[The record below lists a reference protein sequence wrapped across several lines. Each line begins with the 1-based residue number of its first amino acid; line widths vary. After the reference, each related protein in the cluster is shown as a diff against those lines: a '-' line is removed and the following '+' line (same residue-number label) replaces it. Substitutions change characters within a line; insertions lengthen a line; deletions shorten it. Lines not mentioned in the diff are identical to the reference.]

1 MDTLGLEARKRLT
14 LAATILGSSLAF
26 IDATV
31 VIVALP
37 TIEEDLDLGLT
48 GQQWVF
54 LSYSLALASLYLVG
68 GAVGDRYGR
77 RRVFIWGTA
86 GFAVAS
92 LLAGA
97 APNEAVL
104 ILARTLQGVA
114 GAFLTTNSLALLR
127 GAYGAEAGRAI
138 GLWTSFT
145 SVATILGPPAG
156 GALVEWVSWR
166 WIFLL
171 NLPLAAAAVV
181 LALLGREEAPAP
193 ARTGRLDL
201 PGAALAATGFG
212 LLTYGLVEGA
222 DRGFGELWW
231 AFVGGRGRARRV
243 RGRRDAACA
252 EPMLPFA
259 LFRERNFAAAN
270 AETFLVYAGLYG
282 FFVFF
287 TLYLQFLG
295 FTPFEAGLL
304 NIPSSI
310 VMILLAARFGALAD
324 KHGPRLFL
332 TLGPALIGLGT
343 LVFAVVDS
351 RSEFW
356 TFGIVGILLFSL
368 GLAMM
373 VAPITATA
381 LKSAPE
387 RYAGIASGVNST
399 VSRLGSLMAVA
410 VIGLVIALVFDANTD
425 APDAVPLAVDQTAP
439 DLRLASVDG
448 FRAGMVVAAALAFAG
463 ARGRRVRDLQPRG
476 ARRARAAGQRPGDG
490 ASRKLSPAARSR
502 TRATASARDSPKPVK
517 MASR

>member
-1 MDTLGLEARKRLT
+1 VDTLGLDARRRLT

-37 TIEEDLDLGLT
+37 TMEEDLDLGLT

-54 LSYSLALASLYLVG
+54 LSYSLALAALYLPG

-77 RRVFIWGTA
+77 RPVFVAGAA
-86 GFAVAS
+86 GFALAS

-104 ILARTLQGVA
+104 LVARFLQGVA

-127 GAYGAEAGRAI
+127 GVYGAEAGRAI

-171 NLPLAAAAVV
+171 NLPLAAAAVA
-181 LALLGREEAPAP
+181 LALLGRGDEAAP
-193 ARTGRLDL
+193 ERTGRLDL
-201 PGAALAATGFG
+201 PGAGLAAIGFG
-212 LLTYGLVEGA
+212 FLTYGLVEGA
-222 DRGFGELWW
+222 ERGFSSLWW
-231 AFVGGRGRARRV
+231 AYVVAVVALAAFIVVERRV
-243 RGRRDAACA
+243 AQ
-252 EPMLPFA
+252 PMLPFE

-295 FTPFEAGLL
+295 FTAFEAGLL
-304 NIPSSI
+304 NIPTSI
-310 VMILLAARFGALAD
+310 VMIGLAARFGGLAD
-324 KHGPRLFL
+324 THGPRLYL
-332 TLGPALIGLGT
+332 TVGPALIGAGT
-343 LVFAVVDS
+343 LVFAIVS
-351 RSEFW
+351 TRSEFW
-356 TFGIVGILLFSL
+356 TFGIAGLVLFSL

-410 VIGLVIALVFDANTD
+410 VIGLVIALVFDSRTD
-425 APDAVPLAVDQTAP
+425 VDGAVPLAKDQALP
-439 DLRLASVDG
+439 GLRDASVDA
-448 FRAGMVVAAALAFAG
+448 FRAGMLVAAGLAFAG
-463 ARGRRVRDLQPRG
+463 AAVGAGGISNRDARGEQAPEVTEQAP
-476 ARRARAAGQRPGDG
+476 APAG
-490 ASRKLSPAARSR
+490 S
-502 TRATASARDSPKPVK
+502 
-517 MASR
+517 

>member
-1 MDTLGLEARKRLT
+1 VDTLGLEARKRLT

-68 GAVGDRYGR
+68 GAIGDRYGR
-77 RRVFIWGTA
+77 RRVFIAGAA
-86 GFAVAS
+86 GFALAS

-104 ILARTLQGVA
+104 IVARALQGVA

-127 GAYGAEAGRAI
+127 GAYGADSGRAI

-181 LALLGREEAPAP
+181 LALLGRDEESAS

-201 PGAALAATGFG
+201 PGATLAATGFG

-222 DRGFGELWW
+222 DRGFGGLWW
-231 AFVGGRGRARRV
+231 AFAGAAVALTAFVVVETRV
-243 RGRRDAACA
+243 D

-270 AETFLVYAGLYG
+270 AQTFLVYAGLYG

-304 NIPSSI
+304 NIPSSV
-310 VMILLAARFGALAD
+310 VMIVLAARFGALAD
-324 KHGPRLFL
+324 RQGPRLYL
-332 TLGPALIGLGT
+332 TVGPALIGLGT
-343 LVFAVVDS
+343 LVFAVVDTK
-351 RSEFW
+351 SEFW
-356 TFGIVGILLFSL
+356 SYGIAGLLLFSL

-399 VSRLGSLMAVA
+399 VSRLGSLMAIA
-410 VIGLVIALVFDANTD
+410 VIGLVITLVFEAGVDVEG
-425 APDAVPLAVDQTAP
+425 AVPLAMGQTAP
-439 DLRLASVDG
+439 ELREASVDA
-448 FRAGMVVAAALAFAG
+448 FRAGMAVAAALAFAG
-463 ARGRRVRDLQPRG
+463 AAVGAVGISNREARGE
-476 ARRARAAGQRPGDG
+476 AA
-490 ASRKLSPAARSR
+490 PAVSEQAPAPAGS
-502 TRATASARDSPKPVK
+502 
-517 MASR
+517 

>member
-14 LAATILGSSLAF
+14 LAATVLGSSLAF

-37 TIEEDLDLGLT
+37 TIEEDLGLGLT

-54 LSYSLALASLYLVG
+54 LSYSLSLAALYLVG
-68 GAVGDRYGR
+68 GAIGDRYGR
-77 RRVFIWGTA
+77 RRVFIAGAA
-86 GFAVAS
+86 GFALAS

-104 ILARTLQGVA
+104 ILARALQGVA

-127 GAYGAEAGRAI
+127 GAYGADSGRAI

-145 SVATILGPPAG
+145 SIATILGPPAG

-171 NLPLAAAAVV
+171 NLPLAAVAVV
-181 LALLGREEAPAP
+181 LALLGREEGERASE
-193 ARTGRLDL
+193 RTGRLDL
-201 PGAALAATGFG
+201 AGAALAASGFG

-222 DRGFGELWW
+222 ERGFGDLWW
-231 AFVGGRGRARRV
+231 TFVVAALALGAFVVVELRI
-243 RGRRDAACA
+243 D

-270 AETFLVYAGLYG
+270 AQTFLVYAGLYG
-282 FFVFF
+282 FIVFF

-304 NIPSSI
+304 NIPSSLILI
-310 VMILLAARFGALAD
+310 VLAARFGALAD
-324 KHGPRLFL
+324 RHGPRLYL
-332 TLGPALIGLGT
+332 TVGPALIGLGT
-343 LVFAVVDS
+343 LVFALVDTK
-351 RSEFW
+351 SEFW
-356 TFGIVGILLFSL
+356 TYGVAGLLLFSL

-399 VSRLGSLMAVA
+399 VSRLGSLIAIS
-410 VIGLVIALVFDANTD
+410 VIGLVITLVFEANTD
-425 APDAVPLAVDQTAP
+425 VVGAVPLAIDQRAP
-439 DLRLASVDG
+439 ELREASVEA
-448 FRAGMVVAAALAFAG
+448 FRAGMAVAAALAFAG
-463 ARGRRVRDLQPRG
+463 AAIG
-476 ARRARAAGQRPGDG
+476 AFWISNRE
-490 ASRKLSPAARSR
+490 
-502 TRATASARDSPKPVK
+502 ARDEAPPSVSEQAPAP
-517 MASR
+517 AGR

>member
-68 GAVGDRYGR
+68 GAIGDRYGR
-77 RRVFIWGTA
+77 RRVFIAGAA
-86 GFAVAS
+86 GFALAS

-104 ILARTLQGVA
+104 VVARALQGVA

-127 GAYGAEAGRAI
+127 GAYGADSGRAI

-171 NLPLAAAAVV
+171 NLPLAAAAVL
-181 LALLGREEAPAP
+181 LALLGRDEESAST
-193 ARTGRLDL
+193 RTGRLDL
-201 PGAALAATGFG
+201 AGAALAATGFG

-222 DRGFGELWW
+222 ERGFGGLWW
-231 AFVGGRGRARRV
+231 AFAGAAVALTAFVVVETRV
-243 RGRRDAACA
+243 D
-252 EPMLPFA
+252 EPMLPFG

-270 AETFLVYAGLYG
+270 AQTFLVYAGLYG

-287 TLYLQFLG
+287 TIYLQVLG

-304 NIPSSI
+304 NIPSSV
-310 VMILLAARFGALAD
+310 VMIVLAARFGALAD
-324 KHGPRLFL
+324 RQGPRLYL
-332 TLGPALIGLGT
+332 TVGPALIGLGT
-343 LVFAVVDS
+343 VVFAAVDTK
-351 RSEFW
+351 SEFW
-356 TFGIVGILLFSL
+356 SYGIAGLLLFSL

-399 VSRLGSLMAVA
+399 VSRLGSLMAIA
-410 VIGLVIALVFDANTD
+410 VIGLVITLVFEAGVDLEG
-425 APDAVPLAVDQTAP
+425 AVPLAMGQSAP
-439 DLRLASVDG
+439 ELREASVDA
-448 FRAGMVVAAALAFAG
+448 FRAGMAVAAALAFAG
-463 ARGRRVRDLQPRG
+463 AAVGAVWISNKEARGEAP
-476 ARRARAAGQRPGDG
+476 
-490 ASRKLSPAARSR
+490 PAVSEQAPAPAES
-502 TRATASARDSPKPVK
+502 
-517 MASR
+517 

>member
-1 MDTLGLEARKRLT
+1 VDTVGIEARRRLT

-37 TIEEDLDLGLT
+37 TMEEDLDLGLT

-54 LSYSLALASLYLVG
+54 LSYSLALAALYLVG

-77 RRVFIWGTA
+77 RRVFVAGAA
-86 GFAVAS
+86 GFALAS

-104 ILARTLQGVA
+104 IVARTLQGVA

-127 GAYGAEAGRAI
+127 ASYGADAGRAI

-171 NLPLAAAAVV
+171 NLPLAAGAVV
-181 LALLGREEAPAP
+181 LALLGREEEPASQ
-193 ARTGRLDL
+193 RTGRLDL

-222 DRGFGELWW
+222 DRGFADLWW
-231 AFVGGRGRARRV
+231 TFLAAAAALTAFVVVETRV
-243 RGRRDAACA
+243 A
-252 EPMLPFA
+252 EPMLPFG
-259 LFRERNFAAAN
+259 LFRVRNFAAAN
-270 AETFLVYAGLYG
+270 AQTFLVYAGLYG

-287 TLYLQFLG
+287 TIYLQFLG
-295 FTPFEAGLL
+295 FTAFEAGLL
-304 NIPSSI
+304 NIPTSL

-324 KHGPRLFL
+324 RHGPRLYL
-332 TLGPALIGLGT
+332 TLGPALMGVGT
-343 LVFAVVDS
+343 VVFMLVET
-351 RSEFW
+351 RSGFW
-356 TFGIVGILLFSL
+356 TYGVVALLAFSL

-399 VSRLGSLMAVA
+399 VSRLGSLVAVA
-410 VIGLVIALVFDANTD
+410 LIGLVIALVFEGRTD
-425 APDAVPLAVDQTAP
+425 AADAVPLARNQTATE
-439 DLRLASVDG
+439 LRDASVAA
-448 FRAGMVVAAALAFAG
+448 FRAGMALAAALTFAG
-463 ARGRRVRDLQPRG
+463 AAVGAFWISNREARGEEAPVTEPGQAP
-476 ARRARAAGQRPGDG
+476 APAG
-490 ASRKLSPAARSR
+490 S
-502 TRATASARDSPKPVK
+502 
-517 MASR
+517 

>member
-1 MDTLGLEARKRLT
+1 VDTLGLEARKRLT

-54 LSYSLALASLYLVG
+54 LSYSLALAALYLVG
-68 GAVGDRYGR
+68 GAIGDRYGR
-77 RRVFIWGTA
+77 RRVFIAGAA
-86 GFAVAS
+86 GFALAS

-104 ILARTLQGVA
+104 IVARALQGVA

-127 GAYGAEAGRAI
+127 GAYGADSGRAI

-181 LALLGREEAPAP
+181 LALLGRDEESAS

-201 PGAALAATGFG
+201 PGATLAATGFG

-222 DRGFGELWW
+222 DRGFGGLWW
-231 AFVGGRGRARRV
+231 AFAGAAVALTAFVVVETRV
-243 RGRRDAACA
+243 D

-270 AETFLVYAGLYG
+270 AQTFLVYAGLYG

-304 NIPSSI
+304 NIPSSV
-310 VMILLAARFGALAD
+310 VMIVLAARFGALAD
-324 KHGPRLFL
+324 RQGPRLYL
-332 TLGPALIGLGT
+332 TVGPALIGLGT
-343 LVFAVVDS
+343 LVFAVVDTK
-351 RSEFW
+351 SEFW
-356 TFGIVGILLFSL
+356 SYGIAGLLLFSL

-399 VSRLGSLMAVA
+399 VSRLGSLMAIA
-410 VIGLVIALVFDANTD
+410 VIGLVITLVFEAGVDVEG
-425 APDAVPLAVDQTAP
+425 AVPLAMGQTAP
-439 DLRLASVDG
+439 ELREASVDA
-448 FRAGMVVAAALAFAG
+448 FRAGMAVAAALAFAG
-463 ARGRRVRDLQPRG
+463 AAVGAVGISNKEARGE
-476 ARRARAAGQRPGDG
+476 AA
-490 ASRKLSPAARSR
+490 PAVSEQAPAPAGS
-502 TRATASARDSPKPVK
+502 
-517 MASR
+517 